1 MTLDPD
7 EVHSDQ
13 IDAALPVWLQT
24 MADRV
29 CQAAAS
35 GKTVTLSAEE
45 LMLTPQQMAQR
56 LNMSRTTVLR
66 KIATGEINAVKVG
79 NRHRIPYTEFNRFR
93 EARWDQMMA
102 LVAPDI
108 EAELFGEDSD

>member
-7 EVHSDQ
+7 EVYDDQ
-13 IDAALPVWLQT
+13 FNAATLPAWLQT
-24 MADRV
+24 LANRI

-35 GKTVTLSAEE
+35 GQTVTLSAEE
-45 LMLTPQQMAQR
+45 LMLSPQQMAQR

-79 NRHRIPYTEFNRFR
+79 NRHRIPYAEFTRFR
-93 EARWDQMMA
+93 EARWDQMMS
-102 LVAPDI
+102 LVTPDI
-108 EAELFGEDSD
+108 EAELFDED